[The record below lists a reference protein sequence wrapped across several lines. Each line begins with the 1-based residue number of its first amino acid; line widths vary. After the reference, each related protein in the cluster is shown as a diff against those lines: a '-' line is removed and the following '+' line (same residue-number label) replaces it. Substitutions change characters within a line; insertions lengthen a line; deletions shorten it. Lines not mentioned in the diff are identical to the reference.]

1 MTRDEQILRLMLL
14 KPIME
19 KPKAYSPAERVEMYS
34 VYNAITGEKRAVT
47 SCGACL
53 NTVISRLKKE
63 IREIENGQ
71 SL

>member
-1 MTRDEQILRLMLL
+1 MTRDEITLRLMLL
-14 KPIME
+14 KPIML

-34 VYNAITGEKRAVT
+34 VYNAVTGEKRAVT

-63 IREIENGQ
+63 LRLIEDGEGV
-71 SL
+71 

>member
-1 MTRDEQILRLMLL
+1 MTKDEQILRLMLL

>member
-1 MTRDEQILRLMLL
+1 MTRDEIIIRLMLL
-14 KPIME
+14 KPILQT
-19 KPKAYSPAERVEMYS
+19 PKAYSPAERVEMYS

-53 NTVISRLKKE
+53 NTVITRLKKE
-63 IREIENGQ
+63 LRTIDGQ